1 MTVKGITIFILS
13 FFITTI
19 SAVDEEIAIPPHL
32 LVRSGFNPIF
42 VAKFALFI
50 ALLLAWTIFWG
61 KILNKII
68 RLPIIAGQII
78 GGVLLGPSILNIT
91 DSAFF
96 SDPLA
101 LIEYTTGK
109 AYIVFSSDLFI
120 FFILLLSSALTISY
134 LLWIAGHETD
144 INDILSIG
152 LTAVSA
158 GIFGVFFPIIMTVAA
173 LYYGL
178 GVEGWNNMQ
187 AISLGLIFSATS
199 VSIPVAMLF
208 SYNKMHLK
216 SSQATLGAAVIDD
229 IVAVIVLS
237 LFFLSL
243 QTGIFGDIKGISLHH
258 YDYSFLYIIAVM
270 LLTLVGLAL
279 VGYFFVPSFI
289 YWLKKNHLSYLIAPV
304 ATIIMLLFFGIAE
317 LVGGIAGI
325 TGAYLAGFF
334 YRLGDTTAKA
344 EKVISPFVNAILLPL
359 FLGSI
364 GLQINISLLSSY
376 EWVVVGVLLVVA
388 ILSKLFACWLATA
401 LSNIFRKKGS
411 YQWSKLETY
420 LFGSAMVTRGE
431 VGLVIATILYG
442 SHLLL
447 PQQYIIAVVVIV
459 LSTIAAPIMLSIGFE
474 HLTIVTVA
482 DKEDEI
488 FALNIGTFPIIGTTQ
503 MFNIILGRIEKS
515 GMFNTSIQFSDD
527 KKIVNIEGQDVKIIL
542 CPDEGILFK
551 GDHNKINEILSLVKN
566 AVVVDVDRLSM
577 S

>member
-1 MTVKGITIFILS
+1 MTIKGIAVYMSL
-13 FFITTI
+13 FFISTI
-19 SAVDEEIAIPPHL
+19 SAVNEEIAIPPQL
-32 LVRSGFNPIF
+32 LMRSGFNPVF

-61 KILNKII
+61 KILNKLI
-68 RLPIIAGQII
+68 RLPSIAGQII
-78 GGVLLGPSILNIT
+78 GGILLGPSVLNIA
-91 DSAFF
+91 DVNFF

-144 INDILSIG
+144 IHDILSIG

-158 GIFGVFFPIIMTVAA
+158 GVFGVFFPIVMTAGV

-178 GVEGWNNMQ
+178 GAESWSNVQ
-187 AISLGLIFSATS
+187 AISLGIVFAATS
-199 VSIPVAMLF
+199 VSIPIAMLF
-208 SYNKMHLK
+208 SYNKMQLK
-216 SSQATLGAAVIDD
+216 SSKVTLGAAVIDD
-229 IVAVIVLS
+229 IVAVVVLS

-243 QTGIFGDIKGISLHH
+243 QAGVFGDMKDFTLHSHGYSMH
-258 YDYSFLYIIAVM
+258 YVILAMI
-270 LLTLVGLAL
+270 LTFIGLAAI
-279 VGYFFVPSFI
+279 GYFVVTPFI
-289 YWLKKNHLSYLIAPV
+289 RWLKNNHLSHFLAPV

-317 LVGGIAGI
+317 LAGGLAGI
-325 TGAYLAGFF
+325 TGAYFAGFF
-334 YRLGDTTAKA
+334 YRMGDTACKA
-344 EKVISPFVNAILLPL
+344 EKVIAPFVDTILLPL

-364 GLQINISLLSSY
+364 GLQIDISMLGRY
-376 EWVVVGVLLVVA
+376 EWGVVILLLIVA
-388 ILSKLFACWLATA
+388 IASKLIGCWLATA
-401 LSNIFRKKGS
+401 LSNVSRGKGS
-411 YQWSKLETY
+411 HRWSGLETF

-459 LSTIAAPIMLSIGFE
+459 LSTIAAPIMLAVGFAQ
-474 HLTIVTVA
+474 LDITTIRG
-482 DKEDEI
+482 DEL
-488 FALNIGTFPIIGTTQ
+488 FALNIGMFPIIGTTQ
-503 MFNIILGRIEKS
+503 MFNIILGRLEKS
-515 GMFNTSIQFSDD
+515 GMFNTSIQFSNGR
-527 KKIVNIEGQDVKIIL
+527 KIVNLEGQNVEIIL

-551 GDHNKINEILSLVKN
+551 GNINKINEILAMVKG
-566 AVVVDVDRLSM
+566 AVIIDVERLST